1 MNLTGAYR
9 GSRRR
14 SECRCNSEDTVYVYI
29 YIFDPVIDFLLHYTP
44 LLHWLPIITFII
56 QFISPTLRQILW
68 CVAQRWSVAG
78 WCRIRGRLNRQPIK
92 MGVSEVA
99 KLLSPITI
107 RWLVWYAHSG
117 QEIIDCQSSVSVNQ
131 RYSTWPTRGLHY
143 LALRV
148 VGRKR
153 DKVLRRQFCS
163 NSITFTGTLWLT
175 HDGGLHR

>member
-78 WCRIRGRLNRQPIK
+78 WCRIRGRLNRQPLI
-92 MGVSEVA
+92 MGVCEVA
-99 KLLSPITI
+99 KLLSLSVPYHYSMVGVI
-107 RWLVWYAHSG
+107 RALWTRDNRLSI
-117 QEIIDCQSSVSVNQ
+117 ECQRQSTLFNLAYPGTALSRSPCGRSKARQSVASSILQ
-131 RYSTWPTRGLHY
+131 
-143 LALRV
+143 
-148 VGRKR
+148 
-153 DKVLRRQFCS
+153 
-163 NSITFTGTLWLT
+163 
-175 HDGGLHR
+175 